1 MNIIQNLKVE
11 TDEENNKLLNIYR
24 FIIDNS

>member
-1 MNIIQNLKVE
+1 LKVE
-11 TDEENNKLLNIYR
+11 TDDENNKLLNIYK